1 MDGCPLGPEA
11 LKSVSLQHQPASI
24 SKCEVMNSI
33 FLKLKKGREDSSQ
46 NKIRFKDKGCTCVW
60 VGLYLEQK

>member
-1 MDGCPLGPEA
+1 
-11 LKSVSLQHQPASI
+11 
-24 SKCEVMNSI
+24 MNSI